1 MPKTAIYMLM
11 QECMNSEENKM
22 FTEFMRGASA
32 YSPAGTPQSLSVRA
46 ETRTWRRKRRTAR
59 LARVPLAA

>member
-1 MPKTAIYMLM
+1 
-11 QECMNSEENKM
+11 MNSEENKM